1 MRPDRIY
8 LGWQHALLHPD
19 PGPQPKRPTPPEQ
32 EQLNQDWV
40 AAQRREENLL
50 DRPLKLAAGAAVLL
64 AGLLIAVWAAR
75 LANAAIAWLG
85 AIACLAGAGLAVQ
98 RIWQGEQNPAVIRR

>member
-19 PGPQPKRPTPPEQ
+19 PGPQPRRPTPPEQ
-32 EQLNQDWV
+32 EQLNPDWI

-50 DRPLKLAAGAAVLL
+50 DRPL
-64 AGLLIAVWAAR
+64 
-75 LANAAIAWLG
+75 
-85 AIACLAGAGLAVQ
+85 
-98 RIWQGEQNPAVIRR
+98 

>member
-32 EQLNQDWV
+32 EQLNPDWV

-50 DRPLKLAAGAAVLL
+50 DRPLKLAGGAAVVL
-64 AGLLIAVWAAR
+64 AGLLIAVWAAG
-75 LANAAIAWLG
+75 WLM
-85 AIACLAGAGLAVQ
+85 
-98 RIWQGEQNPAVIRR
+98 R